1 MQLEI
6 ADVTDFDSVVAR
18 LTEHERRLAASKPLK
33 ETAFQATT
41 GQGGAGRGR
50 GRGKGKGRGGRP
62 QNQFP
67 DVVCY
72 HCEKPGHYRSDC
84 NDRKKEQA
92 GGRGGPSTGP
102 LAAPGGGKGLSPQSQ
117 EAHMASETSWI
128 AIARCDENATAN

>member
-41 GQGGAGRGR
+41 GQGGASRGR

-62 QNQFP
+62 QN
-67 DVVCY
+67 
-72 HCEKPGHYRSDC
+72 
-84 NDRKKEQA
+84 
-92 GGRGGPSTGP
+92 
-102 LAAPGGGKGLSPQSQ
+102 
-117 EAHMASETSWI
+117 
-128 AIARCDENATAN
+128 